1 MMRLFVGCLVIFMA
15 IVFMGRSEAIG
26 AGQYGGT
33 WKRQGTVV
41 SPHDDVTEVSFSG
54 ISTTVDASTL
64 NGEAGTHYID
74 IRNQAGFL
82 NITNVTNWDSS
93 VSIPTSPTG
102 VDEHNIGVNSC
113 KVTVNAGD
121 DSKIDIEECNI
132 HVLGP
137 HYPFAAMSSIDP
149 DLGAGEN
156 SKFIGM
162 TLNGYTTSESRWT
175 GEQKLTIVP
184 LARVNTA
191 FGVSG
196 PGSTISL
203 IRDDRYFITKRDY
216 YDRLMWE
223 EAMGAQYVTG
233 GEIFANST
241 SGLILGQTA
250 GVLYDGQTKRQ
261 VLSSFANM
269 SAVFLHLSSSGGF
282 DWISDKRP
290 LVVDAVSYNP
300 SGLGLT
306 PLLNDNKFKV
316 DTILKSPKGADGVP
330 EGGWFYVYGDTEYAT
345 QADALAAVADGS
357 AFRFGLFINQPVSGL
372 VPLALIVQQKNAT
385 EVDTIIDQRPCLVC
399 RP

>member
-1 MMRLFVGCLVIFMA
+1 MKSLIVLFLLIFSTIDVSA
-15 IVFMGRSEAIG
+15 FQVFGGG
-26 AGQYGGT
+26 AAG
-33 WKRQGTVV
+33 
-41 SPHDDVTEVSFSG
+41 
-54 ISTTVDASTL
+54 TL
-64 NGEAGTHYID
+64 NGQPASFYTD
-74 IRNQAGFL
+74 IRNQAGFID
-82 NITNVTNWDSS
+82 ITGIPNWDSS
-93 VSIPTSPTG
+93 VAIPTSPTG
-102 VDEHNIGVNSC
+102 VDEHLIGVNSC

-149 DLGAGEN
+149 GLGAGEN
-156 SKFIGM
+156 SKFVGM
-162 TLNGYTTSESRWT
+162 TLSGYTTSDSRWT
-175 GEQKLTIVP
+175 DAQKLTVVP

-216 YDRLMWE
+216 YDRLIWE

-241 SGLILGQTA
+241 SGLILGQNS

-261 VLSSFANM
+261 VLASFANM

-282 DWISDKRP
+282 DWIATKDP
-290 LVVDAVSYNP
+290 LVVNAVNYNP
-300 SGLGLT
+300 SGSGLV

-316 DTILKSPKGADGVP
+316 DTILKSPKGEDGVP

-345 QADALAAVADGS
+345 QSDALDAVLDGS
-357 AFRFGLFINQPVSGL
+357 AFRFGLFINQTVSGL
-372 VPLALIVQQKNAT
+372 VPLALIVQQKNAIT
-385 EVDTIIDQRPCLVC
+385 VDTIVDKRPCQVC